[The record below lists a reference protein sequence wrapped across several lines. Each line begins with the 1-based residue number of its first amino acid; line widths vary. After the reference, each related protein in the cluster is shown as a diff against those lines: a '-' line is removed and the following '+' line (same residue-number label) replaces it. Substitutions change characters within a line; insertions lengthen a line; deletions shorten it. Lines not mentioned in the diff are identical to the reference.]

1 MNKNEIGKNAGIVWR
16 LLENHTIMK
25 YDELKQRS
33 QLSDRELSAAIGW
46 LARENKLDI
55 DVNDKGEYDQFH
67 LPLYNLFY

>member
-1 MNKNEIGKNAGIVWR
+1 
-16 LLENHTIMK
+16 MK